1 MTPSLQTVL
10 KRLRLSGILHTL
22 PDRIAYAQKTK
33 LSYPDL
39 LELILQDEI
48 DRRDQVTLNLRL
60 EKAKFEEEQIF
71 ENFDWET
78 PVTFDRDRV
87 RDLFSLSFLGRK
99 EDVLFM
105 GSVGAG

>member
-39 LELILQDEI
+39 LELILQ
-48 DRRDQVTLNLRL
+48 RMFPLNSKHFYL
-60 EKAKFEEEQIF
+60 I
-71 ENFDWET
+71 T
-78 PVTFDRDRV
+78 P
-87 RDLFSLSFLGRK
+87 
-99 EDVLFM
+99 
-105 GSVGAG
+105 